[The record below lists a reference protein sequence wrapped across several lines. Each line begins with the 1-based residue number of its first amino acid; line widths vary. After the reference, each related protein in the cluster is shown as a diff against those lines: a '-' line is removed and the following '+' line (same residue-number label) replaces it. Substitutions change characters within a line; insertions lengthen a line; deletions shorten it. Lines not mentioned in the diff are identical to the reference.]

1 MVHSLSHVSINLY
14 ILTGPGHRTL
24 LEQLVV
30 ECPCRCGRQM
40 QIEGPVRVDPMP
52 EGYTRVVFAL
62 GFGKELSPEAR
73 SDEICEYAWRVVRK
87 FIDRLGVGMAWRLS
101 VDNRPIVARDEFGR
115 FSSPE
120 AARSPHSPH
129 PGDGGWRVRKEKAEQ
144 HFNF

>member
-1 MVHSLSHVSINLY
+1 
-14 ILTGPGHRTL
+14 
-24 LEQLVV
+24 
-30 ECPCRCGRQM
+30 M